1 MLRRTDVKKLVYP
14 LSALTL
20 LGVLGACERNISS
33 PPNNQPEGLT
43 IETLDAAPLSASA
56 GEPVTFSWRVRAANA
71 SELTCTLDVSGDGAP
86 DYTFEGETCANGSQ
100 THTFAAP
107 GTFSPTLRAAAG
119 GESTSRSGPSVTVTG
134 VSGDFTNLTWSP
146 AAPQPIGVAEAQGRA
161 LNGKLYVFGG
171 FDKQKRCCTP
181 TDRAQVYDPET
192 DTWTPLAP
200 LPPMNNTGNGGVTHA
215 GMATDGTDFFFAGGY
230 TANHSGTGQ
239 IFGTK
244 EVWRYNVAEDSY
256 TRLPDLP
263 VERAAGQLE
272 YLDGRLHFFG
282 GSNLPRT
289 QDTPEHFVLD
299 LAAGAETWTE
309 AAPLPNPRNH
319 MGSAVLNGR
328 IYAVAGQHDHDHN
341 LVTQD
346 DVHAYD
352 PETDTWE
359 TLAPLPKAVSH
370 ISNSTFAMGGRIIVV
385 GGEIAH
391 LKPITDVFAYDPE
404 TDTWTSLTDLP
415 HALQSAVADEIG
427 GEIFLTG
434 GSGGGWRAETY
445 RATPQD

>member
-1 MLRRTDVKKLVYP
+1 MRRTDVKKLGFS

-20 LGVLGACERNISS
+20 LGVLGACERDAR
-33 PPNNQPEGLT
+33 PPVDPPAGLT
-43 IETLDAAPLSASA
+43 IETLDAAPLSATA
-56 GEPVTFSWRVRAANA
+56 GEPVTFSWRVRGADA
-71 SELTCTLDVSGDGAP
+71 SALRCTLDVTGDGAP
-86 DYTFEGETCANGSQ
+86 DYTFEGEACLSGSQ
-100 THTFAAP
+100 EHTYAAP
-107 GTFSPTLRAAAG
+107 GTFSPTLRVAAG

-134 VSGDFTNLTWSP
+134 ASGNFTTLTWSP

-171 FDKQKRCCTP
+171 FDKEKRCCTP

-200 LPPMNNTGNGGVTHA
+200 LPPMNNTGHGGVTHA

-230 TANHSGTGQ
+230 TANNSGTGQ

-263 VERAAGQLE
+263 VERSAGQLE
-272 YLDGRLHFFG
+272 YLDGRLHYFG
-282 GSNLPRT
+282 GSNLART

-299 LAAGAETWTE
+299 LAGGAQSWTE

-319 MGSAVLNGR
+319 MGSAVLGGR

-341 LVTQD
+341 LVTQN

-415 HALQSAVADEIG
+415 HALQSAVADEIN